1 MGNHKIMTRLTEL
14 FASSCHHCTPL
25 SPAPRQALFTPCL
38 DRSRCRSAR
47 PQWAASRRK
56 LDRPLARSLIRRR
69 PSSCSLVRSSFLDG
83 VLPSSFFH
91 SAFRPSFGTD
101 GRTDGGRFVRPL
113 ADAALPSRSLA
124 LPADGSFLP
133 HSAFWRDVWDEAIH
147 F

>member
-56 LDRPLARSLIRRR
+56 LDRPPVLSLIRRRR

-101 GRTDGGRFVRPL
+101 GRPL
-113 ADAALPSRSLA
+113 AAAALPSRSLA

-133 HSAFWRDVWDEAIH
+133 PHSAFSRDVWDEAIH